1 MELQKLKL
9 NNFRNFSYLN
19 LEFSPKLNLIIGNN
33 GSGKTNLIEAIY
45 ILALTKTF
53 KSVYDSVLIKTG
65 ETKSLIEGT
74 IYSKI
79 TNNYSVEIT
88 KDGKKAKIDNNNIN
102 RLSDYISKILIVS
115 FNSNDLKMIND
126 NPSIRRKLLN
136 IEISQLNNQYLKYL
150 NEYNKINKQRNAL
163 LKLLYV
169 NRNSSLE
176 FLNILTEKLVD
187 YGIKIYEERNK
198 FVNNI
203 NLLISKYF
211 YLITN
216 EENLFINYKSDF
228 MNKSKEELLNKY
240 KKLIDKD
247 IILGK
252 TTFGIHMDD
261 IEFILES
268 QNLRDYGSE
277 GQQKNAIIAFKLS
290 EIELIKS
297 QKNENPILLID
308 DLYSELDKHKI
319 KNILNNLDLNIQ
331 TFITVTDLNKVS
343 KKVKENAKI
352 FIIKDGEVIEK

>member
-1 MELQKLKL
+1 MELQKFKL

-88 KDGKKAKIDNNNIN
+88 KDGKKVKIDNNNIN

-187 YGIKIYEERNK
+187 YGLKIYEERSK

-216 EENLFINYKSDF
+216 EEKLFINYKSDF
-228 MNKSKEELLNKY
+228 INKSKEELLNKY

-261 IEFILES
+261 IEFKLEN

-290 EIELIKS
+290 EIELIKL
-297 QKNENPILLID
+297 QKNETPILLID
-308 DLYSELDKHKI
+308 DLYSELDKYKI